1 MKLSETVRVQVRFS
15 EVDSIQMVWHGH
27 YVKYME
33 DAREAFGRK
42 YGLEYMHIYNSG
54 YLAPMFDMKVRYHQ
68 IATVDDVLLVT
79 ITYRP
84 ARGGKL
90 IFDYEIRREKDNALV
105 FTAETTQLFTTRSGE
120 FEPSC
125 PPFFAEWKER
135 YTNPPCEGGEGDVPL
150 A

>member
-1 MKLSETVRVQVRFS
+1 MALSETVRVQVRFS
-15 EVDSIQMVWHGH
+15 EVDSIHMVWHGH

-54 YLAPMFDMKVRYHQ
+54 YLAPVFDLKLRYRQ
-68 IATVDDVLLVT
+68 MATVDDVLLVT

-84 ARGGKL
+84 SKGGKL
-90 IFDYEIRREKDNALV
+90 IFDYEIRRERDDALV
-105 FTAETTQLFTTRSGE
+105 LTAETTQLFTTHEGE

-125 PPFFAEWKER
+125 PPFLQEWKE
-135 YTNPPCEGGEGDVPL
+135 GMAVK
-150 A
+150 